1 LPDSLSI
8 TVQNDDL
15 QAIFVVQMYVHGR
28 RDQPYMAVLYLSQ
41 VISQP
46 SLVVLVNKRDD
57 AYPFAL
63 DLIHPL
69 IIYNIVPNGIS

>member
-1 LPDSLSI
+1 
-8 TVQNDDL
+8 V
-15 QAIFVVQMYVHGR
+15 
-28 RDQPYMAVLYLSQ
+28 AVLYISQ

-69 IIYNIVPNGIS
+69 VIHNVIPYGIS